1 MRAVEQNSLLEV
13 KSVSKYFPPVSALN
27 NVCFDVVPGEVHG
40 LVGENGAGKS
50 TLIKILAGVYSKDS
64 GTILLDG
71 KEVTIET
78 PHEATS
84 LGLNFIHQELF
95 QVPYS
100 TIGESLFF
108 GRKYPRNRFGL
119 IDWKSL
125 RKQASEELSK
135 FGVPKGLENELISR
149 TSMAY
154 RYIAAIAKAISQ
166 QCRILFMDEPTASLS
181 KDEADKLFEIIAE
194 LKKRGIS
201 IVYISHRLEEIFKIC
216 DRVTIL
222 REGQLVGT
230 HRISDIN
237 IETVIYGML
246 GESLRDKF
254 PKEKIDIGKEV
265 LRVSE
270 LESRIVSKSTFHL
283 RRGEILGIT
292 GLVGSGRTE
301 LMNLIFGLDKKTG
314 GAVYI
319 DGKEVDNGSVRS
331 AIRNGIGLVPEDRQ
345 GQGLVLNMEVKA
357 NITLANFFNYCFGRS
372 GIINVFKETK
382 RAEDYVNRLRI
393 KVNDVDGKVAYL
405 SGGNQQKVVIAK
417 WIDTDSS
424 VLIFDEPTRGIDI
437 GAKTEVYR
445 LIQDLA
451 KKGAGIIFIS
461 SEIDE
466 ILGITD
472 RFLVLYKGGIVGDFT
487 PEDTSPDQVAI
498 AMQLGRYGNGRAGEN
513 RTQGI

>member
-1 MRAVEQNSLLEV
+1 MEQQNLLEV
-13 KSVSKYFPPVSALN
+13 KNVSKYFPPVSALH

-40 LVGENGAGKS
+40 LIGENGAGKS
-50 TLIKILAGVYSKDS
+50 TLVKILAGVYSKDS

-71 KEVTIET
+71 KEVTIDT

-84 LGLNFIHQELF
+84 LGLTFIHQELF

-125 RKQASEELSK
+125 RKQASDELSK
-135 FGVPKGLENELISR
+135 FGVPKNLENQLISR

-222 REGQLVGT
+222 RDGQLVGA

-237 IETVIYGML
+237 IETVIYSML

-254 PKEKIDIGKEV
+254 PKEKIKIEREV
-265 LRVSE
+265 LRVSG
-270 LESRIVSKSTFHL
+270 LKSRIVSETTFSL
-283 RRGEILGIT
+283 RRGEILGII

-314 GAVYI
+314 GSVYI
-319 DGKEVDNGSVRS
+319 DGKEVANSSVRS

-357 NITLANFFNYCFGRS
+357 NITLANFFKYCFGRF
-372 GIINVFKETK
+372 GIINVSKETQ
-382 RAEDYVNRLRI
+382 RAEDYVDKLRI
-393 KVNDVDGKVAYL
+393 KVKDVRGKVAYL

-424 VLIFDEPTRGIDI
+424 ILIFDEPTRGIDI

-445 LIQDLA
+445 LIVELA

-472 RFLVLYKGGIVGDFT
+472 RFLVLYKGRIAGEFT

-498 AMQLGRYGNGRAGEN
+498 AMQLGRYGNGRGGKN
-513 RTQGI
+513 RT